1 MQEDSSREIKCFIR
15 RVMERT
21 MVTIMNLNS
30 IPGLWRPAPVLQEL
44 DITILNGTW
53 CYQKLDG
60 LYEDEINIC
69 YEASLAGSCKVSKI
83 QLLGH

>member
-1 MQEDSSREIKCFIR
+1 MHNGDNYEFKFYSR
-15 RVMERT
+15 
-21 MVTIMNLNS
+21 
-30 IPGLWRPAPVLQEL
+30 RPAPVLEEL

-69 YEASLAGSCKVSKI
+69 YEASLAGSCNVSII